1 MARRGRKRKG
11 YFYEEQEQAVIDYL
25 TEKDLAKREKVFNEL
40 LYPAFTKMIDCIIR
54 RYKFFYTNE
63 DYEQTWTDTYSYLI
77 TKLEKFDPTKGHKAY
92 SYFGTVC
99 KHYLI
104 MKAEKYEK
112 AREKQESYEDKYKVL
127 CDTGKYSDDG
137 SEQSHEE
144 FLMRLTGET
153 VVKIQEIIENE
164 ADTLSDDEIK
174 VGLALINLFKNWN
187 EIFIEELGSKKFNKS
202 KILLYLKELTMLK
215 TPEIRNNLKRY
226 KAVYYDLKKAMLDE

>member
-1 MARRGRKRKG
+1 MAKRGRKRKG
-11 YFYEEQEQAVIDYL
+11 YFYEEQEQAVVDYL
-25 TEKDLAKREKVFNEL
+25 TEKDLVKREKIFNEW

-54 RYKFFYTNE
+54 RYKFFYTTE
-63 DYEQTWTDTYSYLI
+63 DYEQTWVDTYSYLI

-104 MKAEKYEK
+104 MKAEKCEK

-137 SEQSHEE
+137 SENSYIE

-153 VVKIQEIIENE
+153 VNMIQRIIDEEGNE
-164 ADTLSDDEIK
+164 MSDDEIK
-174 VGLALINLFKNWN
+174 VGMALINLFKNWN
-187 EIFIEELGSKKFNKS
+187 EIFVEELGSKKFNKS
-202 KILLYLKELTMLK
+202 KILLYLKELTRLK
-215 TPEIRNNLKRY
+215 TPEIRNNMKRY
-226 KAVYYDLKKAMLDE
+226 KSAYYSLKKMLLEE